1 MPAKPILIF
10 PDPYLST
17 PALKVEVFDEKL
29 RAIADDL
36 LDTMRGALGIG
47 ISAPHIGVLKRVVVL
62 ELPRDWVRVYI
73 NPCIIRAS
81 DEGTSHAEGSISMP
95 GITETIERPAR
106 VHIRYRDLHG
116 VEQTEEADGL
126 LAVCLQH
133 EIDQIDGIFWIN
145 RLSRLR
151 RERVVK
157 KFEKMRRSIH

>member
-1 MPAKPILIF
+1 MRAKPILIF
-10 PDPYLST
+10 FDPHLST

-36 LDTMRGALGIG
+36 LDTMSAAPDIG
-47 ISAPHIGVLKRVVVL
+47 ISGPHIGVLKRVVLL
-62 ELPRDWVRVYI
+62 ELPRDRVRVYI
-73 NPCIIRAS
+73 NPRIVRAL

-95 GITETIERPAR
+95 GITETIEHPAR
-106 VHIRYRDLHG
+106 VHIRCRDLGG
-116 VEQTEEADGL
+116 VEQAEEADGL

-151 RERVVK
+151 RERVLK
-157 KFEKMRRSIH
+157 KFEKMRRSIR